1 MEKIVINR
9 KNNSL
14 YPGEHT
20 SSAISGILYLG
31 GFLCHDVGTNVKFF
45 KEWLSDPTWI
55 DTGGDYSHVEK
66 HGNKVTVEFELDHFE
81 EVPNAPI
88 FELTVDQMGYILDR
102 WDEAIKKQPGKIIIT
117 KDDTGKI
124 TVDFE
129 D

>member
-1 MEKIVINR
+1 MVERLVMEKYKDSYVHS
-9 KNNSL
+9 K
-14 YPGEHT
+14 
-20 SSAISGILYLG
+20 SSSEAIGYLA
-31 GFLCHDVGTNVKFF
+31 GFLHCDVGRSHITFF

-55 DTGGDYSHVEK
+55 VTGGDYSHVEK

-88 FELTVDQMGYILDR
+88 FELTVEQMGYILDR
-102 WDEAIKKQPGKIIIT
+102 WDEAIKKQPNKIIIT